1 MTPKLPPAQA
11 GAPVQHLACF
21 CTSISS
27 QGLAPL
33 FGGCECL
40 WGQTPRCPQRSP
52 RALRKGTSFPV
63 FVIILGSKFSSFV
76 LFFPTVVA
84 LTASSPSEVW
94 DPPTHPR
101 RGGTKPSFNQ
111 SGAAGEGGG
120 GCFPNPFGEGSFFPP
135 PITSAASP
143 SGTRMSRRSLVPAV
157 TLQPRRPEGCARL
170 QGQSQDPTSGDQTS
184 ASHPGGGGKDPPS
197 ALPSSL
203 RPKLLNPVGARAGAS
218 LLPMDGLRSG
228 RDRLPRQTPRGF
240 SFLPTSYQLWGS
252 IQNFWQS
259 HSAGR
264 PLGRS
269 SRPAAPPPQLSPQP
283 TKEAPFSHGWCGRA
297 KPNRCPREG
306 PVTPALPPPSALPG
320 SLPSPAC
327 KAAHPTASTLAW
339 LLSKEPH

>member
-27 QGLAPL
+27 QGFAPL

-120 GCFPNPFGEGSFFPP
+120 GCFPNPFGEGSFSPP

-184 ASHPGGGGKDPPS
+184 ASHPGGGQGPSIRTAQLPPAKALEPCWGEGRCQPLADGRAKVRKRQAAS
-197 ALPSSL
+197 A
-203 RPKLLNPVGARAGAS
+203 NPA
-218 LLPMDGLRSG
+218 
-228 RDRLPRQTPRGF
+228 GF

-252 IQNFWQS
+252 IRNFWQS

>member
-184 ASHPGGGGKDPPS
+184 ASHPGGGQGPSIRTAQLPPAKALEPCWGEGRCQPLADGRAKVRKRQAAS
-197 ALPSSL
+197 A
-203 RPKLLNPVGARAGAS
+203 NPA
-218 LLPMDGLRSG
+218 
-228 RDRLPRQTPRGF
+228 GF

>member
-111 SGAAGEGGG
+111 SGAAGEGRG
-120 GCFPNPFGEGSFFPP
+120 GCFPNPFGEGSFSPP

-184 ASHPGGGGKDPPS
+184 ASHPGGGQGPSIRTAQLPPAKALEPCWGEGRCQPLADGRAKVRKRQAAS
-197 ALPSSL
+197 A
-203 RPKLLNPVGARAGAS
+203 NPA
-218 LLPMDGLRSG
+218 
-228 RDRLPRQTPRGF
+228 GF

-252 IQNFWQS
+252 IRNFWQS

>member
-1 MTPKLPPAQA
+1 MGTMTPKLPPAQA

-120 GCFPNPFGEGSFFPP
+120 GCFPNPFGEGSFSPP
-135 PITSAASP
+135 PHHVCGITIRHTDEPPQPRARGDAPAPPARGMRTTAGTEPGSDKWRPNFCFSPRGGARTLHPHCPAP
-143 SGTRMSRRSLVPAV
+143 SG
-157 TLQPRRPEGCARL
+157 
-170 QGQSQDPTSGDQTS
+170 QSS
-184 ASHPGGGGKDPPS
+184 
-197 ALPSSL
+197 
-203 RPKLLNPVGARAGAS
+203 
-218 LLPMDGLRSG
+218 
-228 RDRLPRQTPRGF
+228 
-240 SFLPTSYQLWGS
+240 
-252 IQNFWQS
+252 
-259 HSAGR
+259 
-264 PLGRS
+264 
-269 SRPAAPPPQLSPQP
+269 
-283 TKEAPFSHGWCGRA
+283 
-297 KPNRCPREG
+297 
-306 PVTPALPPPSALPG
+306 
-320 SLPSPAC
+320 
-327 KAAHPTASTLAW
+327 
-339 LLSKEPH
+339 

>member
-1 MTPKLPPAQA
+1 M
-11 GAPVQHLACF
+11 
-21 CTSISS
+21 
-27 QGLAPL
+27 
-33 FGGCECL
+33 
-40 WGQTPRCPQRSP
+40 
-52 RALRKGTSFPV
+52 
-63 FVIILGSKFSSFV
+63 
-76 LFFPTVVA
+76 
-84 LTASSPSEVW
+84 TASSPSEVW

-184 ASHPGGGGKDPPS
+184 ASHPGGGQGPSIRTAQLPPAKALEPCWGEGRCQPLADGRAKVRKRQAAS
-197 ALPSSL
+197 A
-203 RPKLLNPVGARAGAS
+203 NPA
-218 LLPMDGLRSG
+218 
-228 RDRLPRQTPRGF
+228 GF

-252 IQNFWQS
+252 IRNFWQS

>member
-1 MTPKLPPAQA
+1 M
-11 GAPVQHLACF
+11 
-21 CTSISS
+21 
-27 QGLAPL
+27 
-33 FGGCECL
+33 
-40 WGQTPRCPQRSP
+40 
-52 RALRKGTSFPV
+52 
-63 FVIILGSKFSSFV
+63 
-76 LFFPTVVA
+76 
-84 LTASSPSEVW
+84 TASSPSEVW

-120 GCFPNPFGEGSFFPP
+120 GCFPNPFGEGSFSPP

-184 ASHPGGGGKDPPS
+184 ASHPGGGQGPSIRTAQLPPAKALEPCWGEGRCQPLADGRAKVRKRQAAS
-197 ALPSSL
+197 A
-203 RPKLLNPVGARAGAS
+203 NPA
-218 LLPMDGLRSG
+218 
-228 RDRLPRQTPRGF
+228 GF

-252 IQNFWQS
+252 IRNFWQS

>member
-120 GCFPNPFGEGSFFPP
+120 GCFPNPFGEGSFSPP

-184 ASHPGGGGKDPPS
+184 ASHPGGGARTLHPHCPAPS
-197 ALPSSL
+197 GQSS
-203 RPKLLNPVGARAGAS
+203 
-218 LLPMDGLRSG
+218 
-228 RDRLPRQTPRGF
+228 
-240 SFLPTSYQLWGS
+240 
-252 IQNFWQS
+252 
-259 HSAGR
+259 
-264 PLGRS
+264 
-269 SRPAAPPPQLSPQP
+269 
-283 TKEAPFSHGWCGRA
+283 
-297 KPNRCPREG
+297 
-306 PVTPALPPPSALPG
+306 
-320 SLPSPAC
+320 
-327 KAAHPTASTLAW
+327 
-339 LLSKEPH
+339 

>member
-120 GCFPNPFGEGSFFPP
+120 GCFPNPFGEGSFSPP

-184 ASHPGGGGKDPPS
+184 ASHPGGGQGPSIRTAQLPPAKALEPCWGEGRCQPLADGRAKVRKRQAAS
-197 ALPSSL
+197 A
-203 RPKLLNPVGARAGAS
+203 NPA
-218 LLPMDGLRSG
+218 
-228 RDRLPRQTPRGF
+228 GF

-252 IQNFWQS
+252 IRNFWQS